1 MAQFKTS
8 WGDTYNYICTTHV
21 DIRDFSNK
29 IIDLV
34 DIAKDMGINM
44 EHALNKKNNEI
55 DKLKDKID
63 KLKNKNKLLKQ
74 ENKRLKE
81 NIKKRETKS

>member
-1 MAQFKTS
+1 MSQFNTN
-8 WGDTYNYICTTHV
+8 WGDTYNYICTIHD
-21 DIRDFSNK
+21 DIRDYSNR

-34 DIAKDMGINM
+34 NIAKDMGINM

-55 DKLKDKID
+55 DKLKNKI
-63 KLKNKNKLLKQ
+63 KSLNQ

-81 NIKKRETKS
+81 NIKKRTI

>member
-1 MAQFKTS
+1 MKQFKTN
-8 WGDTYNYICTTHV
+8 WGEEYRFICTAHD
-21 DIRDFSNK
+21 DIRIFADK

-34 DIAKDMGINM
+34 NITKDMGINM
-44 EHALNKKNNEI
+44 ENALNEKNNEI

-63 KLKNKNKLLKQ
+63 KLKDKLKLSKQ

-81 NIKKRETKS
+81 NIKKRAK